1 MGGALERDD
10 IIDGLTELVR
20 RVRTSGLSH
29 VSIRIVGGA
38 ALRLAYFD
46 RPSTSD
52 IDARIEPV
60 DDILP
65 LVQEI
70 ARERNWP
77 VDWLNNDASMFI
89 PEWGAPV
96 EWLPIVDDEN
106 VSIAVAPVDAL
117 LAMKLLSV
125 PHRPGRDTNDV
136 VNLLALNSIRSV
148 EEAER
153 LFESFYPG
161 DALEPRTIELLDRIY
176 ELGLPPV
183 PTRTPPPQLG

>member
-1 MGGALERDD
+1 MSGALERED

-20 RVRTSGLSH
+20 RVRASGLSN

-52 IDARIEPV
+52 IDARIEPL

-65 LVQEI
+65 FVQEI

-77 VDWLNNDASMFI
+77 VDWLNSDASMFI

-96 EWLPIVDDEN
+96 EWQSIIEDED
-106 VSIAVAPVDAL
+106 VLIAVAPLDAL
-117 LAMKLLSV
+117 LAMKMLSV
-125 PHRPGRDTNDV
+125 ARRPGRDTTDV
-136 VNLLALNSIRSV
+136 VNLLVLNGIRSV

-161 DALEPRTIELLDRIY
+161 DALEPRAIELLERIF
-176 ELGLPPV
+176 ELGLPSAPV
-183 PTRTPPPQLG
+183 RPEPPRLS